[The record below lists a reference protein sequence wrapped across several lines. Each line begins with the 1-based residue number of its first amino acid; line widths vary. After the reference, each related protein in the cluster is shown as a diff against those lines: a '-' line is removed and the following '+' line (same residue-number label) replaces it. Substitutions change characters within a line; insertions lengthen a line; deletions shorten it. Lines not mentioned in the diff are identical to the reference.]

1 MRLSQSQISSVLIH
15 IDPHKL
21 NICQESV
28 KLKQQ
33 FVLSD
38 SLLGLCCMSKKHQPN
53 PTITSY
59 LSTPRSVEHR
69 KTYIEMHG
77 WKPRKVVGWL
87 FFFMFPKVLAFL
99 QYPLHGLGAFFRFNY
114 GDVLRIKKS
123 QMLQWSRMVYQFTY
137 MKTPKTTL
145 FCR

>member
-77 WKPRKVVGWL
+77 
-87 FFFMFPKVLAFL
+87 
-99 QYPLHGLGAFFRFNY
+99 
-114 GDVLRIKKS
+114 
-123 QMLQWSRMVYQFTY
+123 
-137 MKTPKTTL
+137 
-145 FCR
+145 